1 MFAGNSA
8 VASIV
13 LIHGLSVPALV
24 WAPLLP
30 QLVAAGHRVLLY
42 DLYGR
47 GYSDAP
53 STTYDAQLYV
63 TQLALLLQHV
73 GWARARVVGVSMG
86 GGIAAAFVATFPD
99 LVEDE
104 VVLIASGGLL
114 ESSDLSRTSKVMSS
128 PVVQALTANPL
139 VYAYLRRL
147 AARPDPSDT
156 PHAGAGPAHEL
167 VRLQSAYLRGFNRAV
182 SSSLRAGPVSGLRWA
197 FEKAD
202 AWAGRRVLIVHGTH
216 DTTVPP
222 AHVPRI
228 RALLEGPR
236 RRPQGNETTRP
247 PAVAL
252 TWTHAREV
260 GGAVLDFLAGG
271 GRRAWRSFFAGGHR
285 EGGRF
290 RGRRRSVKAT
300 RKARGE
306 PGRDALRQSEAQ
318 SSRFIYIVAH
328 TRILIFASGG
338 PGGRTGR
345 FIGEIRGQERGRT
358 GGRQKGKS
366 EIQSFNTL
374 AKTIQDLPTLRSGP
388 GAQGFYTPISS
399 LFQASHDAGGNKNKR
414 DSTRGLTF

>member
-1 MFAGNSA
+1 MAPSAARFLTYLLLLVPPLVVSFYLLASFPAPPPPLPLAALPGLGSLPLDSRAREIYPADWAGEGRYA
-8 VASIV
+8 EFPLGRTRYWLAGPEAGKKIV

-86 GGIAAAFVATFPD
+86 GGIAAAFVATFPN

-128 PVVQALTANPL
+128 PIVQALTANPL

-147 AARPDPSDT
+147 AARPDPGDT

-202 AWAGRRVLIVHGTH
+202 AWKGRRVLIVHGTH
-216 DTTVPP
+216 DATVPP
-222 AHVPRI
+222 AHAPRI
-228 RALLEGPR
+228 RALLEGPLPHPSPLPHVDAKR
-236 RRPQGNETTRP
+236 NETRP
-247 PAVAL
+247 SVALELVPGAGHAL

-271 GRRAWRSFFAGGHR
+271 
-285 EGGRF
+285 
-290 RGRRRSVKAT
+290 
-300 RKARGE
+300 
-306 PGRDALRQSEAQ
+306 
-318 SSRFIYIVAH
+318 
-328 TRILIFASGG
+328 
-338 PGGRTGR
+338 
-345 FIGEIRGQERGRT
+345 
-358 GGRQKGKS
+358 
-366 EIQSFNTL
+366 
-374 AKTIQDLPTLRSGP
+374 
-388 GAQGFYTPISS
+388 
-399 LFQASHDAGGNKNKR
+399 
-414 DSTRGLTF
+414 